1 MRVSEGSSEI
11 LSLNY
16 CDLNYEWV
24 AAGTFMVLKK
34 NYYGLKFMSSV
45 QAAVEALMLLSPN
58 YSD

>member
-1 MRVSEGSSEI
+1 MGSSEI

-24 AAGTFMVLKK
+24 AAGISMVLKK

>member
-1 MRVSEGSSEI
+1 MGSSEI